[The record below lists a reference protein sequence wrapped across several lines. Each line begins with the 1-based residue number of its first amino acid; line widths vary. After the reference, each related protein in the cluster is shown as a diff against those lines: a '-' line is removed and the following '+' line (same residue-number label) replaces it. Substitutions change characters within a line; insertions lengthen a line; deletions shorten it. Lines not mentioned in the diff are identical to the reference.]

1 MVSASSRPGGGGPI
15 RLACSGSDI
24 HAGRSAMPPAVCA
37 QLSGSPCSSPWAA
50 LLGVPAADQQARAQ
64 RPQMGVAAEVQERFF
79 VLILTQSRCQ
89 MVSALGLMVQIALVV
104 SELQMLL

>member
-1 MVSASSRPGGGGPI
+1 
-15 RLACSGSDI
+15 
-24 HAGRSAMPPAVCA
+24 
-37 QLSGSPCSSPWAA
+37 
-50 LLGVPAADQQARAQ
+50 
-64 RPQMGVAAEVQERFF
+64 MGVAAEVQECFF